1 MQNIIVFLKDILLP
15 SIAIIVSIIAIYQSS
30 KANTKSDLASTTANK
45 ISAGQIELNISMLIK
60 ETENRVMDLAIAM
73 SKYFKDT
80 KLSKTEEK
88 ELEFLKNAYN
98 QAVESNLNAYE
109 EACAKYLD
117 EKTDKERFKRMYSI
131 PIRRLLETKELE
143 KYFPA
148 HNSSYKCILKVY
160 NEWFNLEK

>member
-1 MQNIIVFLKDILLP
+1 MQNIISFLKDILLP
-15 SIAIIVSIIAIYQSS
+15 LIAIIVSIIAIYQSS
-30 KANTKSDLASTTANK
+30 TANTKSNLASTTANK
-45 ISAGQIELNISMLIK
+45 ISAGQIELNISILIK

-80 KLSKTEEK
+80 ELSETEKK

-117 EKTDKERFKRMYSI
+117 EKTDKERFKRMYTI
-131 PIRRLLETKELE
+131 PIRRLLEDTTLE